1 MLVNRLQMAKSFL
14 NAVHVFILSR
24 LVKNRKGNLRNITLF
39 WLHLLRRGCYNLYA
53 LTLNQQMI

>member
-14 NAVHVFILSR
+14 HGVHVFILSR